1 MESTTYTVDGKE
13 FELQHHGVKGMKW
26 GVRKKKY
33 VTVRQGAKNA
43 QAAGR
48 KAWQETTTA
57 NGGKLVGKDKNV
69 AVYKNPVAMRRGR
82 AAAQTARNDA
92 IKESIKSD
100 KAVNKAE
107 RQRVKAEKKQL
118 KADKNRQK
126 RNSKRGA
133 KAAVTAL
140 QVVGTLYSTDVALT
154 GGAMTRTAYKSG
166 KAATKNAMNKV
177 GDSLFDYT
185 VLDASGKV
193 LRRYN

>member
-1 MESTTYTVDGKE
+1 MESTTYTVNGKD

-43 QAAGR
+43 NAAGR

-69 AVYKNPVAMRRGR
+69 AVYKDPVAMRRGR
-82 AAAQTARNDA
+82 AAAQTARNNA

-100 KAVNKAE
+100 KAANKAE

-118 KADKNRQK
+118 KADRALAKTGTKN
-126 RNSKRGA
+126 
-133 KAAVTAL
+133 AATKIAIAL
-140 QVVGTLYSTDVALT
+140 QAVSSLYVADVMLT
-154 GGAMTRTAYKSG
+154 GGATTRAAYKSG
-166 KAATKNAMNKV
+166 KAAVKSAMSKV
-177 GDSLFDYT
+177 GDQVFKYS